1 MMAAGIAI
9 GKPPTQC
16 PAPMLSI
23 AIGCLRQ
30 NGIMTMGHLSRLRW
44 RYSGENMG
52 SVIFL
57 ATAGHLTPSEN

>member
-1 MMAAGIAI
+1 
-9 GKPPTQC
+9 
-16 PAPMLSI
+16 MLSI